1 MKRGRLTMFNFSY
14 IIQAIRDVWNDEQE
28 EDVEH
33 LHQKALDKSKIIE
46 EEEE

>member
-14 IIQAIRDVWNDEQE
+14 IIQAVKDAWTSEQE
-28 EDVEH
+28 EDVEY
-33 LHQKALDKSKIIE
+33 LQQQALDKTKIE